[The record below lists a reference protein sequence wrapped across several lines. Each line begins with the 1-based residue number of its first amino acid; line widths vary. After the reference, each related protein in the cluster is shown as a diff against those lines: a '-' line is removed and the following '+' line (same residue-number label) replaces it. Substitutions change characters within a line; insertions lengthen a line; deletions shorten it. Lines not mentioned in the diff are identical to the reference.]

1 MTTHRP
7 VLLKEVIQAL
17 NPEKNQNF
25 VDCTIGGG
33 GHAQAILEKTG
44 PKGKL
49 LGIDWDPEAISRT
62 QERLKEYKDRLVLYN
77 ASYTHIKEIVYDK
90 KFFPIHGM
98 LIDLGLSSD
107 QLQISGRGFS
117 FQVTEPLDMRFS
129 PHENELTAAEILNHW
144 PFERIRDMLIRNAD
158 ERFANRITKAIE
170 DYRKEKRIE
179 NTLQL
184 VEIVISAVPRQ
195 KTKIHPATKTF
206 QALRMEVN
214 NELNNV
220 RMFLTDALEVME
232 PKTKLAVITFH
243 SLEDRIVKQFFK
255 RESRD
260 CLCPPEVPVCQC
272 GHKANVRLI
281 TKKPITP
288 SRDEI
293 SENFRSRSAKLRV
306 VEKI

>member
-129 PHENELTAAEILNHW
+129 PHENELTAAEISNHW
-144 PFERIRDMLIRNAD
+144 PLERSRDMLIRNAD

>member
-1 MTTHRP
+1 MTTHKP

-25 VDCTIGGG
+25 VDCTVGGG

-62 QERLKEYKDRLVLYN
+62 QERLSEYKGRLVLYN
-77 ASYTHIKEIVYDK
+77 ASYTHLKEIVYDK
-90 KFFPIHGM
+90 KFFPIHGL

-107 QLQISGRGFS
+107 QLQVSGRGFS
-117 FQVTEPLDMRFS
+117 FQVSEPLDMRYS
-129 PHENELTAAEILNHW
+129 THENELTAGDILNHW
-144 PFERIRDMLIRNAD
+144 PLEKIRDMLIRNSD
-158 ERFANRITKAIE
+158 ERFANRIAKAVE
-170 DYRKEKRIE
+170 NYRKEKKIE

-220 RMFLTDALEVME
+220 RMFLKDALEVME
-232 PKTKLAVITFH
+232 PKTRLAVITFH

-255 RESRD
+255 KESVD
-260 CLCPPEVPVCQC
+260 CLCSSELPICKC
-272 GHKANVRLI
+272 GHKATLKLI
-281 TKKPITP
+281 TKKPIVP
-288 SRDEI
+288 SPDEI
-293 SENFRSRSAKLRV
+293 SENFRCRSAKLRV
-306 VEKI
+306 VEKV